1 MVKAWSSIVKAVTDL
16 PDNFPI
22 QQLAE
27 LFLKHTRKQCD
38 QKWRFFGLWATLGKF
53 HMLCVKC
60 FEKTK
65 LKQKVAGYGPI

>member
-38 QKWRFFGLWATLGKF
+38 QKWRFFWTLGNF
-53 HMLCVKC
+53 GQVSHVMCQV
-60 FEKTK
+60 F
-65 LKQKVAGYGPI
+65 